1 MWRLAWRNLWRNRTR
16 TLIVSTAI
24 ALTYAM
30 FLISLGMGTEMHNQM
45 ERAAA
50 KTAGGDILV
59 HADGFWD
66 AQTNER
72 LIENTSQ
79 VLEAVESV
87 DQVSEVIPRVL
98 VNGLLETARGS
109 VAVRVTGM
117 VPELETNLIDI
128 SPHLTEGNFF
138 ESEEEVEFPIVL
150 GSGIVDDLHLELG
163 EAVRLRASAPNGE
176 VRYHNFYLTDIAH
189 TGSDTF
195 DDMVAYTTVAALQ
208 EAMEIGDRI
217 TQVGVLIESNA
228 VGDAVRDEV
237 ESLLFSGLGLE
248 PPAPQPGEEAEAFRG
263 GVELLTWG
271 EAMPEMVGYI
281 EIDDKFNYI
290 FAIIMLIVVAFGIAN
305 SFLMVVMER
314 IRELGLLGALGL
326 APIKIGRMLLAETI
340 VLALVSMGVG
350 LAMGLGLHW
359 YFMTHGL
366 DLTQMY
372 GGELEISGV
381 AMTDTILRSEID
393 PVKWT
398 WATIAVF
405 FTVVSSSLYPAW
417 RATRVEPA
425 TAMRTYE

>member
-1 MWRLAWRNLWRNRTR
+1 
-16 TLIVSTAI
+16 VSTAI

-66 AQTNER
+66 SQSNDR
-72 LIENTSQ
+72 LIENTSE
-79 VLEAVESV
+79 VLEAIASV
-87 DQVSEVIPRVL
+87 DQVSAVIPRVL

-109 VAVRVTGM
+109 VAVRLTGM
-117 VPELETNLIDI
+117 NPELETDLIDI
-128 SPHLTEGNFF
+128 TPHLTEGGFF
-138 ESEEEVEFPIVL
+138 ESDEEIEFPIVL
-150 GSGIVDDLHLELG
+150 GSGLVDDLNLELG

-176 VRYHNFYLTDIAH
+176 VRYQNFYLTDIAH

-195 DDMVAYTTVAALQ
+195 DDMVAYTTVPALQ
-208 EAMEIGDRI
+208 QAMELGDRI
-217 TQVGVLIESNA
+217 TQVGVLVSGNA
-228 VGDAVRDEV
+228 VGEQVRDEIKSV
-237 ESLLFSGLGLE
+237 LFSELGLE
-248 PPAPQPGEEAEAFRG
+248 PPEPRAGDEANAYLG

-326 APIKIGRMLLAETI
+326 APARVGRMLLVETI

-359 YFMTHGL
+359 YFVTYGL

-393 PVKWT
+393 PAKWI
-398 WATIAVF
+398 WATVAVF